1 MSARLQHVREVRELV
16 ADGIRLT
23 VVRKWYV
30 TRMSVA
36 APNVSL
42 TPASQFVGD
51 QVSWFRPPKLR
62 SAVTWTAGNTLGLG
76 DSMKRFLLV
85 LPFLLAACD
94 SGVTAP
100 AGVTLRPVIKSGT
113 EGTCTLANGNTA
125 ATGFDEYGYNRCA
138 HQFVGTYGSWCE
150 ARGQDEDCGG
160 VKGSTKLVMKWN
172 EEWDRG
178 NAENEEDDE
187 LPAQDH
193 GHDEGD
199 EQRNY
204 VHYPHIGSPAECM
217 QKIARS
223 GIRVKTVSGTDAPF
237 RSIAPSVQW
246 AFCGLFQGHG
256 TQLDLTD

>member
-1 MSARLQHVREVRELV
+1 
-16 ADGIRLT
+16 
-23 VVRKWYV
+23 
-30 TRMSVA
+30 MSVT

-125 ATGFDEYGYNRCA
+125 ATGFDQYGYNRCA

-178 NAENEEDDE
+178 NAENWANPPYAAWENNEARGFYLDGTPFSEHFKTRWDAGCVSSDGASSTNGGDCIWGQFE
-187 LPAQDH
+187 ILMDH
-193 GHDEGD
+193 GMEDG
-199 EQRNY
+199 
-204 VHYPHIGSPAECM
+204 VHTWWTKLNPAGYGN
-217 QKIARS
+217 S
-223 GIRVKTVSGTDAPF
+223 VVK
-237 RSIAPSVQW
+237 
-246 AFCGLFQGHG
+246 
-256 TQLDLTD
+256 